1 MTSLTISLPDEIIT
15 QLNELAQKHNI
26 STEELIRASVQEL
39 VSTPEEQFEFSLDY
53 LLEKNAELY
62 KRLA

>member
-1 MTSLTISLPDEIIT
+1 MTSLTISLPDEIIA

-39 VSTPEEQFEFSLDY
+39 VSTPEEQFESSLDY